1 MKSTMFS
8 RLSHTMKYIFLTGI
22 LCTCMTACG
31 NTDGQSAT
39 EKSAPEQSGTKII
52 QGPLEETP
60 VPVTEPTM
68 ESEPEPIP
76 TPEPTPV
83 LEQELEEV
91 IDNTQAN
98 TEKFYRI
105 AEEDCGLSHEE
116 AQNWFDIIT
125 EDDIFDGGVREISD
139 LIFDDI
145 DNNGKTDMVIMVE
158 YLYGRGAL
166 YFYMNEEEPYCF
178 TDEDFCFY
186 FPVNICY
193 ADLNGDG
200 NVEIAFSLQGTGVG
214 AVGDW
219 HKAVFSYT
227 GSTMERLEI
236 PSDLDKDNDDGIKI
250 DVIMET
256 EPDTYT
262 AYCPYFD
269 ESITFHA
276 SNIYEGDKQKEYL
289 AQAPINVGGNI
300 RGYFALQ
307 IVTWEGRNALQV
319 SEYLSGEGGTGH
331 FVGWADF
338 ILVWDEQGNG
348 NVADW
353 WVEGELRD

>member
-1 MKSTMFS
+1 MRKRIISVF
-8 RLSHTMKYIFLTGI
+8 IIGI
-22 LCTCMTACG
+22 LACRICG
-31 NTDGQSAT
+31 CVQAVEDRFVV
-39 EKSAPEQSGTKII
+39 ESGTVETEITETEEEI
-52 QGPLEETP
+52 LSSEPTLVPEPMPTTEPALEE
-60 VPVTEPTM
+60 
-68 ESEPEPIP
+68 
-76 TPEPTPV
+76 
-83 LEQELEEV
+83 EQEEV
-91 IDNTQAN
+91 IDYTQAN
-98 TEKFYRI
+98 TEKFCQY
-105 AEEDCGLSHEE
+105 AEEVCGLSHKET
-116 AQNWFDIIT
+116 QRWFDIIT

-145 DNNGKTDMVIMVE
+145 DNNGKTDMIIMVE
-158 YLYGRGAL
+158 YQYGRGAL
-166 YFYMNEEEPYCF
+166 YFYMNEEDPYCF

-186 FPVNICY
+186 FPMSICY

-200 NVEIAFSLQGTGVG
+200 NVEIALALQGTGVG

-236 PSDLDKDNDDGIKI
+236 PSDLDKDYDDGIEV
-250 DVIMET
+250 DVIMES

-269 ESITFHA
+269 ESITFQA

-289 AQAPINVGGNI
+289 AQAPIEVGGNV
-300 RGYFALQ
+300 RGYFDLQ
-307 IVTWEGRNALQV
+307 IVIWEDRNALQV

-338 ILVWDEQGNG
+338 ILIWDEQGNG
-348 NVADW
+348 SVADW
-353 WVEGELRD
+353 WVEEELRD